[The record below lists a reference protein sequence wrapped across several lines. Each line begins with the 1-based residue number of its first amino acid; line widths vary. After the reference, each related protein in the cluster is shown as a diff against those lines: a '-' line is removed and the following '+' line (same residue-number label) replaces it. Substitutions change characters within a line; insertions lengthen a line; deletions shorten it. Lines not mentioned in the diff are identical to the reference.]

1 MVTQVR
7 DMWVRK
13 RTRLY
18 LIPSADLVIARER
31 ARHGDHVIAIP
42 AMRTAVEELFQIG
55 QLGAC
60 VTGAATLV
68 ETLLE
73 RGAENDIVEARS
85 VIERLA
91 NVSDYDRSALCDIW
105 LLRLSALLSRAR
117 GDDVTYQHLVNRYRT
132 MAESFGFEGHI
143 AMAEAM

>member
-1 MVTQVR
+1 M
-7 DMWVRK
+7 
-13 RTRLY
+13 
-18 LIPSADLVIARER
+18 
-31 ARHGDHVIAIP
+31 
-42 AMRTAVEELFQIG
+42 MRSAVEELFQTG

-60 VTGAATLV
+60 MLATSVLV

-73 RGAENDIVEARS
+73 RRAGSDIAEAQS
-85 VIERLA
+85 AIERLA
-91 NVSDYDRSALCDIW
+91 NVPDYDRSALCDIW